1 MKDPVEA
8 GRPLA
13 DAIAAETARR
23 DLNQREA
30 AALIGTTQQTFG
42 KWVNCRVR
50 PSDQY
55 VPGIAKYLSMTEET
69 VRQLRGQMRGDPKDR
84 QVIRTRINEL
94 EERVDLLVELLEA
107 LAIRLDALLPPGE

>member
-30 AALIGTTQQTFG
+30 AEIIGTTQQTFG
-42 KWVNCRVR
+42 KWVNYRVR
-50 PSDQY
+50 PSDQHI
-55 VPGIAKYLSMTEET
+55 PGLAKYLSMTEET

-84 QVIRTRINEL
+84 LIIRTRIDAL
-94 EERVDLLVELLEA
+94 EQRVDLLVSLLES
-107 LAIRLDALLPPGE
+107 LATRLDALLPPGE